1 MQEFKHGR
9 TEMRLAILICWSS
22 VLFLI
27 LGNLPRMV
35 PALGGAFNWGEVL
48 WLLSASTLGLYFMG
62 AAISIRMVTVLVSA
76 CVLSLCVGLIKF
88 GFSGE
93 ALIYNVRLIGQIVG
107 GAIFGRAL
115 WVVYGSNVSRLS
127 RGIVV
132 VYTVLAL
139 VSFGLFALFP
149 DTSQLWR
156 VMQESGVDYQGDPH
170 NGRLISPYFDPNFYS
185 CIIVLPILFAW
196 VATRSWRLAWVC
208 MAIMMVSLLMT
219 VSRSGI
225 ALLFAVVLLL
235 LLRNFGAVARARF
248 SYGFLLSIFVGVGG
262 VLAGGFVFSS
272 FVDRAISR
280 FDGVQQDGSALARV
294 RSFEIG
300 NALIAEQPVLGFGY
314 NYVIDPARKIRGGK
328 VGLDSSIQVF
338 VASFGI
344 PAAVWLFVMVVAWFS
359 RIRKRLAG
367 EALLLCGILLMYCAF
382 TVLVAGNFNQILFY
396 PFWIIPVTGLI
407 SYFHFLAF
415 ARKPQ
420 SP

>member
-1 MQEFKHGR
+1 MQEFTRGR
-9 TEMRLAILICWSS
+9 TELRLAKLICWASA
-22 VLFLI
+22 LFLI

-48 WLLSASTLGLYFMG
+48 WLLSACTLGLYFLG
-62 AAISIRMVTVLVSA
+62 AALSIRMVSVLVAA
-76 CVLSLCVGLIKF
+76 CVLSFCIGLMKF
-88 GFSGE
+88 GFSAE
-93 ALIYNVRLIGQIVG
+93 AFVYNVRLIGQIVG

-127 RGIVV
+127 RGIVI
-132 VYTVLAL
+132 VYTVLAV
-139 VSFGLFALFP
+139 VSFGLFAIFP

-185 CIIVLPILFAW
+185 CIVVLPILFAW
-196 VATRSWRLAWVC
+196 VATRTWRPAWLC

-235 LLRNFGAVARARF
+235 LVRNIGAVTRARF
-248 SYGFLLSIFVGVGG
+248 SYGFLLSIFIGVGG
-262 VLAGGFVFSS
+262 VLIGGFVFSS
-272 FVDRAISR
+272 FVDRAVSR

-300 NALIAEQPVLGFGY
+300 NAMIIEEPVLGFGY

-344 PAAVWLFVMVVAWFS
+344 PAAVWLFVMVALWL
-359 RIRKRLAG
+359 RQIRKRLAG
-367 EALLLCGILLMYCAF
+367 EAFLLCGILLMYCAF

-407 SYFHFLAF
+407 TYFHFCAF
-415 ARKPQ
+415 ARRPQ
-420 SP
+420 NP